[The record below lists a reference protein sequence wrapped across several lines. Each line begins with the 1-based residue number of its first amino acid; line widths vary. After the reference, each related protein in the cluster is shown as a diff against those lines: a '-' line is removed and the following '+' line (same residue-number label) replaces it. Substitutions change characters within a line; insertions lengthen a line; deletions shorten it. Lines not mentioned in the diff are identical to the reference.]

1 MKLDPRGY
9 FLIRINRGKNL
20 IEVGFCKYKDKKVIE
35 IWEDKSPDVLFG
47 RIDDKYISL
56 KSHKHYLKKEFAKAR
71 KCLDDGSEYV
81 QE

>member
-1 MKLDPRGY
+1 MRLDPKGY

-35 IWEDKSPDVLFG
+35 TWEGKNPDALFG
-47 RIDDKYISL
+47 GINNKYISL
-56 KSHKHYLKKEFAKAR
+56 ESHKHYLEKEFAKAR